1 MEIKTYPDDW
11 QKARYYLAW
20 AKRQGFSP
28 EVIATIPDHPSL
40 NLSEQDKQIIRALAK
55 SKAA

>member
-1 MEIKTYPDDW
+1 MEFDNHKDDW
-11 QKARYYLAW
+11 QKARFYLAW